1 VIYTSGSTGKPKGAI
16 NLHRG
21 VSNLLRW
28 DQQTMELDATDRI
41 LFKTPLSFD
50 VSVQEFFRGLISGG
64 RVVIAKPGGQR
75 EPEYLVDLMICE
87 GVTTADFV
95 PALLR
100 LILEEERIGQCR
112 ALKRVASVGDTLPND
127 VRELFFRRS
136 SATFYNAYGPTE
148 TSVVVTRWKCRPDYE
163 FDTIPIG
170 RPAFNVRLYVLDEE
184 RNPVP
189 VGAAGELYI
198 AGAAVGRGY
207 LNRAEL
213 TAERFLP
220 DPFSEAAGDR
230 MYRTGDCCRYLPDGN
245 VEFLGRLDYQ
255 VKIRG
260 FRIEPAEIEAA
271 LDLLPG
277 LRQSV
282 VVAREDV
289 SGAKCLAAFY
299 VAADLR
305 APPAVE
311 EIRELLK
318 QQLPEYMIP
327 SSFSMLERLPLTTQG
342 KVDRRTLQTMPLAA
356 TERKRR
362 FVPPADSSQLL
373 IAQVWEELLGVKPI
387 GIRDNFFE
395 LGGHSLLAISMLDR
409 IERLFGRK
417 IPVAALFA
425 EPTIQTLSLA
435 LWNAE
440 RNEAVSPLVEVQR
453 GADRR
458 PFFFL
463 HGDFNGGG
471 FYCHNLARH
480 LGADQPFY
488 AIHPHGMAGPQIP
501 ATIEAMAEEYLE
513 LVRARQPEGPY
524 LLGGHCNGALVAF
537 EMARC
542 LHAAGQKVDLLV
554 MLAPPRRPR
563 VCFSSVMN
571 VGLRQLMRVLFPVSA
586 SRFLERRVPNLRR
599 IALLWVYAAACRT
612 YFPRRYS
619 GPAAVLPAEKD
630 IREAADPSLGW
641 KDVASDVAVHVIPG
655 WHSTGISKH
664 ADVVAAI
671 IAAGL
676 QAAQRVECNP
686 EQNAETRWATVSSGV
701 APPLRELLPSAES

>member
-21 VSNLLRW
+21 VCNLLRW
-28 DQQTMELDATDRI
+28 DQQTMGLDASDRY

-75 EPEYLVDLMICE
+75 DPEYLVDLMICE

-100 LILEEERIGQCR
+100 LVLEEERIGQCR

-127 VRELFFRRS
+127 LRELFFRRS
-136 SATFYNAYGPTE
+136 NATFYNAYGPTE
-148 TSVVVTRWKCRPDYE
+148 TSVVVARWKCRRDYE

-170 RPAFNVRLYVLDEE
+170 MPAFNVRLYVLDEQ
-184 RNPVP
+184 RNPVAS
-189 VGAAGELYI
+189 GAAGELYI

-220 DPFSEAAGDR
+220 DPFHEAAGDR
-230 MYRTGDCCRYLPDGN
+230 MYRTGDCCRCLPDGN

-282 VVAREDV
+282 VVAREDS
-289 SGAKCLAAFY
+289 SGAKCLVAFY
-299 VAADLR
+299 VAADPL

-311 EIRELLK
+311 ELRELLK
-318 QQLPEYMIP
+318 QKLPEYMIP
-327 SSFSMLERLPLTTQG
+327 SAFSMLERLPLTSQG
-342 KVDRRTLQTMPLAA
+342 KVDRRTLQTMPFVAA
-356 TERKRR
+356 ERKRR
-362 FVPPADSSQLL
+362 FVPAGDSSQLL
-373 IAQVWEELLGVKPI
+373 IAQLWEELLGVKPI

-395 LGGHSLLAISMLDR
+395 LGGHSLLAIGMLDR
-409 IERLFGRK
+409 VERLFGRK

-425 EPTIQTLSLA
+425 EPTVERLSLA
-435 LWNAE
+435 LWDAE
-440 RNEAVSPLVEVQR
+440 RSEAASPLVEVQP
-453 GADRR
+453 GAGRR

-501 ATIEAMAEEYLE
+501 ATIEAMAAEYLE
-513 LVRARQPEGPY
+513 LVRACQPEGPY
-524 LLGGHCNGALVAF
+524 ALGGHCNGALVAF
-537 EMARC
+537 EIAQR
-542 LHAAGQKVDLLV
+542 LQAAGQKVDLLV
-554 MLAPPRRPR
+554 MLAPPRRTR
-563 VCFSSVMN
+563 VSFASVMN
-571 VGLRQLMRVLFPVSA
+571 VGFRQFMRVLFPLLA
-586 SRFLERRVPNLRR
+586 NRFVERRLPNLRR
-599 IALLWVYAAACRT
+599 IALLWVYDAACQT
-612 YFPRRYS
+612 YFPRPYA
-619 GPAAVLPAEKD
+619 GPVAVLPSEKE
-630 IREAADPSLGW
+630 IREASDPSLGW
-641 KDVASDVAVHVIPG
+641 KDVANGVDVHVMPG
-655 WHSTGISKH
+655 WHSTAITQH
-664 ADVVAAI
+664 ADRVAAV
-671 IAAGL
+671 IATGL
-676 QAAQRVECNP
+676 QTLQRVECRP
-686 EQNAETRWATVSSGV
+686 AQDREAGWTTASSPV
-701 APPLRELLPSAES
+701 AAPLGELLPAADA